1 MLFGK
6 QTDNNFNLDA
16 SSGLS
21 PFIAFAVAI
30 ASFDNRLIF

>member
-6 QTDNNFNLDA
+6 QNSNTFNLNI
-16 SSGLS
+16 SPGIS
-21 PFIAFAVAI
+21 PFVAYAVAI